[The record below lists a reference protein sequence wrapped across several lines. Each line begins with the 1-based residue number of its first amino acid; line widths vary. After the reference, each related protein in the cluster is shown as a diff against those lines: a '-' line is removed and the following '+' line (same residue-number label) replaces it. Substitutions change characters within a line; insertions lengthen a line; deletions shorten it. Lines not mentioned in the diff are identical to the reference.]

1 MITNTNGLR
10 SIEVPHAMGTHIPVL
25 QKEVTEFL
33 KVSDGGT
40 FFDGTVGLG
49 GHSALILNASAN
61 NYLYGTDKDSDSL
74 DIARK
79 NLEPFKNRFTLFHS
93 DFKDISSLPIEM
105 NKIDGFLFD
114 LGVSS
119 LQLDNP
125 EKGFS
130 YAQNAPLDMRMNKNQ
145 TLSAYH
151 VVNEYSYNQLM
162 DIFQKY
168 GEFKNPTKILQQII
182 YHRKNKKIENTG
194 ELKTIIRKIYPRQ
207 KTMDPLSRIFQAVRI
222 EVNQELTGL
231 ETFFLT
237 IFNHMKPGSR
247 IVIISFHS
255 LEDRITKTALKT
267 AKEKNLVKILTKKPL
282 MASEE
287 EIKVNPRARSAKL
300 RAAEKLCL

>member
-1 MITNTNGLR
+1 M
-10 SIEVPHAMGTHIPVL
+10 PAHIPVL
-25 QKEVTEFL
+25 QKEVIEFL
-33 KVSDGGT
+33 KVGGGGI

-49 GHSALILNASAN
+49 GHSALILSASTN
-61 NYLYGTDKDSDSL
+61 NYLYGTDKDMDSL

-93 DFKDISSLPIEM
+93 DFKSIDSLPIEM

-119 LQLDNP
+119 FQLDNP

-145 TLSAYH
+145 ILSAYQ
-151 VVNEYSYNQLM
+151 VVNDYSYEQLREV
-162 DIFQKY
+162 FQKY
-168 GEFKNPTKILQQII
+168 GEFKNPAKILQQII
-182 YHRKNKKIENTG
+182 YHRKIKKIENTG
-194 ELKTIIRKIYPRQ
+194 ELKTLTRRIYPRQ
-207 KTMDPLSRIFQAVRI
+207 KTMDPLSRIFQAIRI

-237 IFNHMKPGSR
+237 LFNHMKPGSR

-255 LEDRITKTALKT
+255 LEDRITKTALNI
-267 AKEKNLVKILTKKPL
+267 AKEKSQVKILTKKPL
-282 MASEE
+282 TASEE
-287 EIKVNPRARSAKL
+287 EIKANPRSRSAKL
-300 RAAEKLCL
+300 RAAEKL

>member
-1 MITNTNGLR
+1 M
-10 SIEVPHAMGTHIPVL
+10 PAHIPVL
-25 QKEVTEFL
+25 QKEVTGFL
-33 KVSDGGT
+33 KVSGGGI

-49 GHSALILNASAN
+49 GHSALILSASSN
-61 NYLYGTDKDSDSL
+61 NYLYGTDKDMDSL

-93 DFKDISSLPIEM
+93 DFKAIDSLPIEM

-119 LQLDNP
+119 FQLDNP

-145 TLSAYH
+145 ILSAYQ
-151 VVNEYSYNQLM
+151 VVNDYSYEQLREV
-162 DIFQKY
+162 FQKY
-168 GEFKNPTKILQQII
+168 GEFKNPAKILQQII
-182 YHRKNKKIENTG
+182 YHRKIKKIENTG
-194 ELKTIIRKIYPRQ
+194 ELKALTRRIYPRQ
-207 KTMDPLSRIFQAVRI
+207 KTMDPLSRIFQAIRI

-231 ETFFLT
+231 ENFFLT

-255 LEDRITKTALKT
+255 LEDRITKTALNT
-267 AKEKNLVKILTKKPL
+267 AKEKNLVKVLTKKPL
-282 MASEE
+282 TASEE
-287 EIKVNPRARSAKL
+287 EIKANPRSRSAKL
-300 RAAEKLCL
+300 RAAEKL